1 MANMGIKQFIIK
13 LSSILQQ
20 LSEFQNDGANT
31 FLSSD
36 GASAHT
42 TKGNLNYLKSKFG
55 NRVISRFMDVEQP
68 SRSPDLNPLD
78 FYFWG
83 AAQQK
88 VYDSKVKTIPALKQ
102 VVNEF
107 AASISEETIR
117 KVCDNITKRV
127 KLCKQENG
135 GLFQHKLK

>member
-55 NRVISRFMDVEQP
+55 NRVISRFMDVE
-68 SRSPDLNPLD
+68 
-78 FYFWG
+78 
-83 AAQQK
+83 
-88 VYDSKVKTIPALKQ
+88 
-102 VVNEF
+102 
-107 AASISEETIR
+107 
-117 KVCDNITKRV
+117 
-127 KLCKQENG
+127 
-135 GLFQHKLK
+135 